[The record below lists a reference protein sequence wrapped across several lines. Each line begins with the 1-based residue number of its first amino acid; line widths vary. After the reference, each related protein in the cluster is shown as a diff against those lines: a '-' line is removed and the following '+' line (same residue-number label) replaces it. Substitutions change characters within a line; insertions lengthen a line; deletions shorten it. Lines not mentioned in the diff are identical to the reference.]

1 MDVFTKQSPIN
12 EGFSVAMC
20 DDNSMGIPS
29 IGDASP
35 IPRVT
40 MAYVARDV
48 VEEKRKKWNPNKTG
62 LISMRFFIN

>member
-48 VEEKRKKWNPNKTG
+48 VEEKRKK
-62 LISMRFFIN
+62 